1 MFKSSTMLLWCAS
14 LGFQSL
20 LLLIML
26 VKKLWGKFP
35 FFFAYMLVTFASSAG
50 LYFLRGLP
58 FAYFYVY
65 WFCEAIGL
73 LLGLAVIYEVFR
85 KLLQPYAA
93 LHKLAVNVLL
103 LTVALLIVS
112 SCFVAYAQ
120 PSAEPSPLS
129 AGILVGEEAT
139 RIIEIGLLMFLL
151 IFSTAFGLHWR
162 QQAFGIA
169 VGLGLFVAVELI
181 GVTARTRLGLGAL
194 HFFTVIRQ
202 IAFNLSLLIWTGYL
216 VVPETATSTQELPQR
231 AQLEQWNQA
240 IMELINQ

>member
-1 MFKSSTMLLWCAS
+1 MLA
-14 LGFQSL
+14 
-20 LLLIML
+20 
-26 VKKLWGKFP
+26 KKLWGKFP
-35 FFFAYMLVTFASSAG
+35 FFFAYMLSSFLSSAG
-50 LYFLRGLP
+50 LYALRGRP
-58 FAYFYVY
+58 ITYFYVY
-65 WFCEAIGL
+65 WVCEAIGL

-93 LHKLAVNVLL
+93 LHKLAANVLL
-103 LTVALLIVS
+103 LTVALLVAS

-120 PSAEPSPLS
+120 PSAERSPLA

-139 RIIEIGLLMFLL
+139 RIIEIGLLMFLF

-181 GVTARTRLGLGAL
+181 GVTARTRLGVAAL
-194 HFFTVIRQ
+194 DVFTVVRML
-202 IAFNLSLLIWTGYL
+202 AFNISLLIWTGYL
-216 VVPETATSTQELPQR
+216 VVPEKATSTQELPQR